1 VSVDSNN
8 NNVPWKIHHGE
19 LYKFNWQIS
28 DVK

>member
-1 VSVDSNN
+1 VSIQTTTTFQMK
-8 NNVPWKIHHGE
+8 KIHHGE